1 MRDWIEEEH
10 FVVVGLVLRY
20 AGTKALSCFF
30 FFPRHIVRRLWTGRT
45 SSLLLKGLRVGLEKD
60 PGFCILYSVVCERKG
75 CSG

>member
-30 FFPRHIVRRLWTGRT
+30 SHDISCDVFGQDVRVLCCLRDRLLGWKRILG
-45 SSLLLKGLRVGLEKD
+45 SVS
-60 PGFCILYSVVCERKG
+60 CIQ
-75 CSG
+75 